1 MRDLTNIL
9 KNMSLVS
16 QFGLS
21 LITPTLLML
30 GLCWWLTSSFGLGGW
45 VYIPGFF
52 FGLGGSF
59 TVAYKFYRTTMKKEK
74 KQEKSQKVFF
84 NKHS

>member
-1 MRDLTNIL
+1 MRELTNIF

-59 TVAYKFYRTTMKKEK
+59 TVAYKFYLDHHEEREEAGSGTEGIL
-74 KQEKSQKVFF
+74 
-84 NKHS
+84 

>member
-1 MRDLTNIL
+1 MRELTNIF

-52 FGLGGSF
+52 FRSGWILYGSLQVLPDHHEEREEAGSG
-59 TVAYKFYRTTMKKEK
+59 TEGIL
-74 KQEKSQKVFF
+74 
-84 NKHS
+84 